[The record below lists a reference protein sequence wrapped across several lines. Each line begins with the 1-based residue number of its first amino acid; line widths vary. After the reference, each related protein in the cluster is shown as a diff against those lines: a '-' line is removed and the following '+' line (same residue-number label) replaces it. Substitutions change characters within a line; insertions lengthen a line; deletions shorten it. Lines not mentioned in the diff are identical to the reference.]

1 MSAQLK
7 NLVEEMSLDAKRS
20 VRRLNMQ
27 EMIESLLVEF
37 RPDLISAA
45 ELLSALKV
53 GLEARLD
60 IDGGLPLEVEYAF
73 EDLRKAMDA
82 SWVYEPDPYD
92 SIGYGDQYAGPEG
105 TQDGK

>member
-7 NLVEEMSLDAKRS
+7 TLVEEMSGAQRS

-45 ELLSALKV
+45 ELLSALKT
-53 GLEARLD
+53 GLEERL
-60 IDGGLPLEVEYAF
+60 DGGLPLEVEYAF
-73 EDLRKAMDA
+73 EDLSKAMDA
-82 SWVYEPDPYD
+82 ATPYEPDPYD
-92 SIGYGDQYAGPEG
+92 SIGYGDQYNGENEHD
-105 TQDGK
+105 QK

>member
-1 MSAQLK
+1 MNAPNVDMGDIEAQ
-7 NLVEEMSLDAKRS
+7 RS

-60 IDGGLPLEVEYAF
+60 MDGGLPLEVEYAF

-82 SWVYEPDPYD
+82 TTPYEPDPYD
-92 SIGYGDQYAGPEG
+92 SIGYGDQYNGENEH
-105 TQDGK
+105 DEK

>member
-7 NLVEEMSLDAKRS
+7 NLVEEMSDSKRS

-45 ELLSALKV
+45 ELLSALKT
-53 GLEARLD
+53 GLEARL
-60 IDGGLPLEVEYAF
+60 DGGLPLEVEYAF